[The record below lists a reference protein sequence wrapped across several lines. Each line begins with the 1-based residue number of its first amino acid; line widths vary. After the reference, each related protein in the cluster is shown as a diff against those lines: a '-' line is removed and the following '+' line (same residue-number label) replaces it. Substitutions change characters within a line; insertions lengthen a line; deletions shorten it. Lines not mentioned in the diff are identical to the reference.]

1 MHPTPEQLAA
11 LDAFRLRQGR
21 KWKAL
26 LRFAWGSGIWPA
38 GAASGYLQQLRNQFG
53 PEWLT
58 AYRPG
63 DTRVG
68 WLKADH
74 HDHPGASKHFQL
86 NAWRVIDRSGVEL
99 TRPAFNNKNDAR
111 CYCRDEHVTL
121 IES

>member
-26 LRFAWGSGIWPA
+26 LCFAWGSGIWPA

-68 WLKADH
+68 WLKFHRGQGALPDRYSIVQKNSVRMSQWLRSKTAARRAAQAD
-74 HDHPGASKHFQL
+74 G
-86 NAWRVIDRSGVEL
+86 I
-99 TRPAFNNKNDAR
+99 
-111 CYCRDEHVTL
+111 TL
-121 IES
+121 IENFIES